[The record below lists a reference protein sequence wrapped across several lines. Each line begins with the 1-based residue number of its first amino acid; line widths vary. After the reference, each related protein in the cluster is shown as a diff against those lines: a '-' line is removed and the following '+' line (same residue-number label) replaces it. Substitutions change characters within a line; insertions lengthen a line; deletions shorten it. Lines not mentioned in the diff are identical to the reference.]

1 MPGCRTAPLVDPPAI
16 AASETPEQT
25 RVAVVRALMRNR
37 WVIESESPGE
47 IIARLDGR
55 GWNIVVAV
63 HYANQV
69 SLSYVSSQNLDYETS
84 NGAAH
89 IHKGYNARV
98 RRLSDEIGL
107 QIAMQRATEPP
118 AVAAPPPATDAPH

>member
-1 MPGCRTAPLVDPPAI
+1 MAPLVNPQPI

-37 WVIESESPGE
+37 WVIQSERPGE
-47 IIARLDGR
+47 IIAQLDGR

-63 HYANQV
+63 HYADQV
-69 SLSYVSSQNLDYETS
+69 SLSYVSSKNLDYETPD
-84 NGAAH
+84 GAAR

-98 RRLSDEIGL
+98 RKLSDEIGL
-107 QIAMQRATEPP
+107 QIAMQRSTEMP
-118 AVAAPPPATDAPH
+118 AVAAPPPAIDAPH